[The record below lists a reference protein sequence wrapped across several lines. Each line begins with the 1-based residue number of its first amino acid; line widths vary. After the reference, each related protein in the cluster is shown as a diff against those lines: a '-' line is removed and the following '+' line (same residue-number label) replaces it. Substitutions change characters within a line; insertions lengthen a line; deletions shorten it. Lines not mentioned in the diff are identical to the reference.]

1 MTVSSLSVIVA
12 VRNAMPYLPE
22 AIAAILAQSISPVE
36 ILVVDGNS
44 TDGTREIVATC
55 PQLLL
60 LDQQGQGLAAAR
72 NTGLAAARG
81 DYIAFLDADDLWPA
95 DSLALRLDHLARRP
109 TSLGVIGQV
118 ERFLQPGTPLPQA
131 YAGGWLDRPAAG
143 YTPGALLAHRRL
155 FEQVGCF
162 DESLAVGCDSEWFT
176 RLLDG
181 GAHFDVLPEVVL
193 RKRIHDA
200 NLSGAVERYRRELL
214 TITRRS
220 LQRRGRL

>member
-1 MTVSSLSVIVA
+1 MTVSSVSVIVP

-44 TDGTREIVATC
+44 TDGTRETVATH
-55 PQLLL
+55 PQLRMLE
-60 LDQQGQGLAAAR
+60 QQGQGLAAAR

-81 DYIAFLDADDLWPA
+81 NYIAFLDADDLWPA
-95 DSLALRLDHLARRP
+95 DSLALRLEHLARRP

-118 ERFLQPGTPLPQA
+118 ERFLQPGTPLPAA
-131 YAGGWLDRPAAG
+131 YSNGWLDRPAVG

-155 FEQVGCF
+155 FELVGSF
-162 DESLAVGCDSEWFT
+162 DERLTVGCDSEWFT

-181 GAHFDVLPEVVL
+181 GALFDALPEVVL
-193 RKRIHDA
+193 RKRIHAA
-200 NLSGAVERYRRELL
+200 NLSSAVERYRRELL

-220 LQRRGRL
+220 LQRRGHL